1 MTSLFPHPRYAE
13 DQPYARSILY
23 LHVMRASAMSFSFFS
38 LLQFPVSIV
47 AARSRKSPIDY
58 DAILSRT
65 LRAAGRGL
73 VLGAAAAM
81 VMTWGRMRGREEI
94 EWKDRSWRILEN
106 HGEVKTDWVTLG
118 AAGTGAV
125 GALIAARSGR
135 VPITVGNAMLGGAG
149 VGMGTGVPYMIASFA
164 SGRKPA

>member
-1 MTSLFPHPRYAE
+1 M
-13 DQPYARSILY
+13 
-23 LHVMRASAMSFSFFS
+23 
-38 LLQFPVSIV
+38 
-47 AARSRKSPIDY
+47 KSSWSP
-58 DAILSRT
+58 
-65 LRAAGRGL
+65 G
-73 VLGAAAAM
+73 V
-81 VMTWGRMRGREEI
+81 REEI